1 MRVDV
6 HSHLV
11 FLDYLKHL
19 AGRSSLPQGVL
30 EGGTYF
36 VSCAGGYRHASALA
50 HADVDAKLRAM
61 DDLGIGISV
70 LSHGVPG
77 PELLGGDEADDW
89 ASRINDHLAEVV
101 GRHPGRF
108 AAWAALGWGSAQRA
122 IAEIDRCVSQL
133 GFKGVYLFSN
143 INQKTLDNPEFWPV
157 YKHVAELGVPMD
169 MHPTAPLNMNG
180 IDQRPL
186 VPGMAFMFDT
196 SLATVRMMMSGL
208 FQEVPDLKL
217 IVPHLGGFV
226 PYIRGRVERMIDTWT
241 PPEEWEQLSQP
252 AHHYFDKIYL
262 DTVAHSPEALEYCYK
277 SYGVERLLYGTDHP
291 FSHYD
296 EFNAMIDNLACTEA
310 ERRLINEGNAR
321 RLLGL

>member
-1 MRVDV
+1 MRIDV

-11 FLDYLKHL
+11 FLDYLQHL
-19 AGRSSLPQGVL
+19 AGRSSLPKGVL

-226 PYIRGRVERMIDTWT
+226 PYIRGRVERVIDTWT

-252 AHHYFDKIYL
+252 ACHYFDKIYL

-277 SYGVERLLYGTDHP
+277 SYGAERLLYGTDHP

>member
-36 VSCAGGYRHASALA
+36 VSCAGGYRHAWPLA
-50 HADVDAKLRAM
+50 HSDVDAKLRAM
-61 DDLGIGISV
+61 DGLGIGTSV

-101 GRHPGRF
+101 ARHPGKF
-108 AAWAALGWGSAQRA
+108 AAWAALGWGSAQRT
-122 IAEIDRCVSQL
+122 IAEIDRCVNQL

-143 INQKTLDNPEFWPV
+143 INQKTLDSAEFWPV
-157 YKHVAELGVPMD
+157 YNHVAEMGVPMN

-180 IDQRPL
+180 INHRPL

-208 FQEVPDLKL
+208 FQELPDLKL
-217 IVPHLGGFV
+217 IVPHTGGFV
-226 PYIRGRVERMIDTWT
+226 PYIRGRVGRMIDTWT
-241 PPEEWEQLSQP
+241 PPEEWEKLSQP
-252 AHHYFDKIYL
+252 ARHYFDKIYV

-277 SYGVERLLYGTDHP
+277 SYGAEKLLYGTDHP
-291 FSHYD
+291 FAHYD
-296 EFNAMIDNLACTEA
+296 EFNVMIDSLACTEA
-310 ERRLINEGNAR
+310 ERELINEGNAR
-321 RLLGL
+321 RLLRL